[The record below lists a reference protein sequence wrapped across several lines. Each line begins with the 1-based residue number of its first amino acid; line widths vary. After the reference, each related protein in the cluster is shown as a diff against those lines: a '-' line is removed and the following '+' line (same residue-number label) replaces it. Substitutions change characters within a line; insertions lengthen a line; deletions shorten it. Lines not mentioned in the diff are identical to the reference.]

1 MLKHMSTGCKIIII
15 ATCLIVTCM
24 LWMFFV
30 TDAP

>member
-1 MLKHMSTGCKIIII
+1 MLKQMSTGWKIAIV
-15 ATCLIVTCM
+15 AGYLIVTCM